1 MITKYTKE
9 MAGNKRLSDVTAS
22 NIELQGKRRRISLKY
37 KTCDERYRVDD
48 DCLKYNFSSAN

>member
-22 NIELQGKRRRISLKY
+22 NIELQGKRRKNLF
-37 KTCDERYRVDD
+37 EVQN
-48 DCLKYNFSSAN
+48 L

>member
-22 NIELQGKRRRISLKY
+22 SIELQGKRSKESL
-37 KTCDERYRVDD
+37 
-48 DCLKYNFSSAN
+48 